1 MISRQH
7 VCDYQVFS
15 NPYTGLAAMIL
26 FQAYFDLETL
36 GDRESF
42 IVREEV
48 VSKEKLRKFFCS
60 KWATVLASNCG
71 LNETE
76 LSDYVK
82 RRLNNIS

>member
-42 IVREEV
+42 VVREEV
-48 VSKEKLRKFFCS
+48 VSKEKLRKFFCII
-60 KWATVLASNCG
+60 KIILTLYPKKIHWM
-71 LNETE
+71 
-76 LSDYVK
+76 
-82 RRLNNIS
+82 